1 MISRSDQNAIEI
13 SEMTKIAI
21 DNILPNTRPDRRMPN
36 TPTNDDDSGDSSD
49 NNSSDCDSLTS
60 TLAPPMTEGPPGR
73 PKKKRIRTDSSPQG
87 RPPATT

>member
-49 NNSSDCDSLTS
+49 NNSSDSDSSTS
-60 TLAPPMTEGPPGR
+60 TLAPPVTKRARETKEKTHPYGLFAPG
-73 PKKKRIRTDSSPQG
+73 TSPC
-87 RPPATT
+87 